1 MSKVKIVAHCLVKNE
16 DRFIWYSLQSVLPFV
31 DQILVYDTGSTDKT
45 VEIIKSIKSSK
56 IKFLEVGIVDINSFT
71 DIRNQM
77 LRDTPVGTDWLM
89 ILDGDEIWPMS
100 SIKKVLESI
109 KHNSTIESVVVRTNN
124 LVGDIYHRSPDWSG
138 QYHLAGQVGHL
149 NLRFIN
155 LKKIKGL
162 HVEKPHG
169 QQGYYDGD
177 GRLIQ
182 DRLGVEFLDVSYAH
196 ATHLQRSSSRADDL
210 SVIKRAK
217 KYKIELGTKINKNE
231 IPEVFFTKHPILVP
245 DVTQQA
251 PLSYFLLAC
260 LLTIP
265 KLLKRILIPTS
276 HGY

>member
-1 MSKVKIVAHCLVKNE
+1 MNKIKIVAHCLVKNE

-31 DQILVYDTGSTDKT
+31 DQIMVYDTGSTDKT
-45 VEIIKSIKSSK
+45 VEIIKSIDSPK
-56 IKFLEVGIVDINSFT
+56 IKFQEVGDVNAITFT

-77 LRDTPVGTDWLM
+77 LKETPDDTDWLL
-89 ILDGDEIWPMS
+89 ILDGDEIWPES
-100 SIKKVLESI
+100 SIKKAMGFIKVHPETDSI
-109 KHNSTIESVVVRTNN
+109 VVRTNN
-124 LVGDIYHRSPDWSG
+124 LVGDIYHRSPDWAG
-138 QYHLAGQVGHL
+138 QYHLAGKVGHL

-177 GRLIQ
+177 GGLIQ
-182 DRLGVEFLDVSYAH
+182 DRAGVAFLDISYAH
-196 ATHLQRSSSRADDL
+196 ATHLQRSSNRINDL
-210 SVIKRAK
+210 NVIKRAK
-217 KYKIELGTKINKNE
+217 KYKIELGTRVDKNE

>member
-138 QYHLAGQVGHL
+138 QYHLAGPV
-149 NLRFIN
+149 
-155 LKKIKGL
+155 
-162 HVEKPHG
+162 
-169 QQGYYDGD
+169 
-177 GRLIQ
+177 
-182 DRLGVEFLDVSYAH
+182 
-196 ATHLQRSSSRADDL
+196 
-210 SVIKRAK
+210 
-217 KYKIELGTKINKNE
+217 
-231 IPEVFFTKHPILVP
+231 
-245 DVTQQA
+245 
-251 PLSYFLLAC
+251 
-260 LLTIP
+260 
-265 KLLKRILIPTS
+265 
-276 HGY
+276 